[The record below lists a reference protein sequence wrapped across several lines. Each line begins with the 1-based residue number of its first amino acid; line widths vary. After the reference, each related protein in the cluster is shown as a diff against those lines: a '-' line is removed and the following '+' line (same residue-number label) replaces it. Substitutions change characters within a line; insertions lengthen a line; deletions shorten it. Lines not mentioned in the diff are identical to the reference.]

1 MFGLA
6 NSSANQ
12 IYPLEIPGRK
22 GIIGMSACPG
32 IRLDAGK
39 RVNPQKNLKRD
50 IQAYQEWGAT
60 GVVTLNE
67 SDELDNLGLAD
78 LGEYLV
84 AAGFWW
90 RHLPIV
96 DMNVPVGNFEDTW
109 KVEGQQI
116 CASLAAG
123 ELVILHCLA
132 GLGRTGM
139 MAARLL
145 VDMGFAPDKAI
156 AMVRQVRPR
165 AIQTTPQAE
174 YVHQFANKSKN
185 DRWSRLQGRQ
195 TASARNPG
203 SSAPDRTDSQGRL
216 KGFGT

>member
-6 NSSANQ
+6 SGNSNQ

-22 GIIGMSACPG
+22 GILGMSACPG
-32 IRLDAGK
+32 IRLDPGK
-39 RVNPQKNLKRD
+39 RGNPAKNLKRD
-50 IQAYQEWGAT
+50 IMAYQEWGAT
-60 GVVTLNE
+60 GVITLNE
-67 SDELDNLGLAD
+67 SEELQHLGVGD
-78 LGEYLV
+78 LGEHLL

-96 DMNVPVGNFEDTW
+96 DMNVPIGDFEDSW

-123 ELVILHCLA
+123 ERIVLHCLA

-139 MAARLL
+139 IAARLL
-145 VDMGFAPDKAI
+145 VDMGIAPDKAI
-156 AMVRQVRPR
+156 NMVRQVRPR

-174 YVHQFANKSKN
+174 YVHQFANKSRN

-195 TASARNPG
+195 TSTAPKPSVNTSDSNPDG
-203 SSAPDRTDSQGRL
+203 QV